1 MRYCT
6 KCLMPDTRP
15 GITFVEGVCAPC
27 INYAKQKTT
36 DWEQRRKELE
46 AICDKYRYCNGDGY
60 DCAIA
65 ISGGKDSHFQVYVM
79 KELMG
84 MNPVLL
90 AVGNID
96 WTETGRKNLENIS
109 DTFGCDVISLDPN
122 RDVARK
128 IARAAFVEMGSP
140 TWYIDALI
148 YAYPY
153 RMAMQLGL
161 KLLVYG
167 ENVNYTYGGKYDKE
181 TPSAMMQPLNDVVK
195 PIDWDVWH
203 LKWAV
208 TSKELAS
215 ARQPSIEKCEEFGLE
230 SIYLS
235 YFVPWDSHHNY
246 EVAKRW
252 GFRHLEHEYVREGTL
267 EQYNQIDSIGYL
279 LNQYL
284 KYPKFGHASAT
295 EMASRWI
302 RAGLKTREEM
312 IPLVKKYDKNLD
324 QGIVDKFCDFT
335 RMSPREFWRI
345 IDKWYNPEL
354 FEQDRDGV
362 WHEKFEVGVGLIKQ
376 SSPQMLVSR

>member
-1 MRYCT
+1 
-6 KCLMPDTRP
+6 MPDTRP

-195 PIDWDVWH
+195 PTDWDVWH

-335 RMSPREFWRI
+335 RMSPREFWHI